1 MSDVCIQFVVR
12 AHNSVIQCS
21 YLYKGDH
28 CVFVAIKAGHMFI
41 ALPLLLLN
49 DLNAVGKVL
58 WGVQ

>member
-1 MSDVCIQFVVR
+1 MSDVCIQFVIR

-28 CVFVAIKAGHMFI
+28 CVFVAIKAGDMFI
-41 ALPLLLLN
+41 ALPLLLH

-58 WGVQ
+58 WDVQ